1 MLACDLTSGVES
13 TLWIAN
19 AAVGGLTAP
28 PIFQLTIGRKSHLD
42 TPSGITATSPSLGDV
57 RADRN

>member
-1 MLACDLTSGVES
+1 MSDRIMGATSQFLASATRGLQRFMLASDLTSGVES

-28 PIFQLTIGRKSHLD
+28 PIF
-42 TPSGITATSPSLGDV
+42 
-57 RADRN
+57 

>member
-1 MLACDLTSGVES
+1 MLASDLTSGVES

-28 PIFQLTIGRKSHLD
+28 PIFQLTVGRKSHL
-42 TPSGITATSPSLGDV
+42 SELV
-57 RADRN
+57 CRK